1 MELQQI
7 RYFLA
12 IHSHGSFSRAADECA
27 VSQPAL
33 SAAMKKLEAEVG
45 GSLFHR
51 EGKRVVMTP
60 LGRLVQPSLEQ
71 ALLGTESAHTIAR
84 NFKLLHQAPLRLGVM
99 DTVGP
104 HRLSRFLAAFH
115 RRHPGVELTVQD
127 AGTQGLLQKLEA
139 GQLDVAVLGIPQP
152 LGDTFRT
159 ETLYTEPYVVI
170 FAPGHRLGTLKEVRL
185 VDLDGEP
192 YVDRLACEYR
202 EEVMALASRSNVRLY
217 AAFRSEREEWVEAMV
232 LCGLGFAFMPQYA
245 VRSPLLQ
252 TRPVVDPPVQRPIVV
267 ADVRGRRRSDAA
279 KVFVEEL
286 MGFDWGERQQPH

>member
-12 IHSHGSFSRAADECA
+12 IHSHGSFSRAADECD

-33 SAAMKKLEAEVG
+33 TAAMKKLEAEVG
-45 GSLFHR
+45 GLLFHR
-51 EGKRVVMTP
+51 EGKRVVITP

-84 NFKLLHQAPLRLGVM
+84 NFKLLRQAPMRLGVM

-104 HRLSRFLAAFH
+104 HRVSRFLATFH
-115 RRHPGVELTVQD
+115 RAHPGVELTVQD
-127 AGTQGLLQKLEA
+127 EGMPGLLQKLES
-139 GQLDVAVLGIPQP
+139 GELDLAVLSTPQP
-152 LGDTFRT
+152 LGETFRS
-159 ETLYTEPYVVI
+159 EQLYTEPYVVI
-170 FAPGHRLGTLKEVRL
+170 FAQGHRLGAFKEVRL
-185 VDLDGEP
+185 ADLDGEP
-192 YVDRLACEYR
+192 YVDRLSCEYR
-202 EEVMALASRSNVRLY
+202 EEVMALASRSTVTLY

-232 LCGLGFAFMPQYA
+232 LCGLGFAFMPRYA

-252 TRPVVDPPVQRPIVV
+252 VRPVVDPPIQRQIVV

-279 KVFVEEL
+279 KIFVEEL
-286 MGFDWGERQQPH
+286 KQFDWAERQNPH

>member
-33 SAAMKKLEAEVG
+33 TAAMKKLEAEVG
-45 GSLFHR
+45 GPLFHR
-51 EGKRVVMTP
+51 EGKRVVITP

-84 NFKLLHQAPLRLGVM
+84 NFKLLRQAPLRLGVM

-104 HRLSRFLAAFH
+104 HRLSLFLAAFH
-115 RRHPGVELTVQD
+115 RRHPGVELTVQE
-127 AGTQGLLQKLEA
+127 AGTQGLLQKLES
-139 GQLDVAVLGIPQP
+139 GQLDLAVLASAQP
-152 LGDTFRT
+152 LGDTFRA
-159 ETLYTEPYVVI
+159 EALYTEPYVVI
-170 FAPGHRLGTLKEVRL
+170 FARGHRLGTLKEVRL
-185 VDLDGEP
+185 TDLDGEP

-202 EEVMALASRSNVRLY
+202 EEVVALARQSNVRLY

-232 LCGLGFAFMPQYA
+232 LSGVGFAFMPQYA

-252 TRPVVDPPVQRPIVV
+252 TRPVVDPPVRRPVMI
-267 ADVRGRRRSDAA
+267 ADVRGRQRSDAA
-279 KVFVEEL
+279 KSFVEEL
-286 MGFDWGERQQPH
+286 RAFDWDQGQPPH

>member
-33 SAAMKKLEAEVG
+33 TAAMKKLETEVG

-51 EGKRVVMTP
+51 EGKRVVITP

-71 ALLGTESAHTIAR
+71 ALLGTQSAHTIAR
-84 NFKLLHQAPLRLGVM
+84 NFKLLRQAPLRLGVM

-104 HRLSRFLAAFH
+104 RRVSRFLAAFH
-115 RRHPGVELTVQD
+115 RRHPGVELTVQVE
-127 AGTQGLLQKLEA
+127 GTLGLLQKLES
-139 GQLDVAVLGIPQP
+139 GQLDLAVLGSPQP
-152 LGDTFRT
+152 LGDTFRA
-159 ETLYTEPYVVI
+159 ETLYTEPYVII
-170 FAPGHRLGTLKEVRL
+170 FAQGHRLGTLKEVRL
-185 VDLDGEP
+185 ADLDGEP

-202 EEVMALASRSNVRLY
+202 EEVMALASQSNVRLY
-217 AAFRSEREEWVEAMV
+217 ATFRSEREEWVEAMV
-232 LCGLGFAFMPQYA
+232 LCGLGFAFMPRYA

-252 TRPVVDPPVQRPIVV
+252 TRPMVDPLVQRPIVV
-267 ADVRGRRRSDAA
+267 VDVRGRRRSEAA
-279 KVFVEEL
+279 KIFVEEL
-286 MGFDWGERQQPH
+286 KEFDWSEGQQPH

>member
-12 IHSHGSFSRAADECA
+12 INTHGSFSRAADECA

-33 SAAMKKLEAEVG
+33 TAAMKKLEAEVG
-45 GSLFHR
+45 GTLFHR
-51 EGKRVVMTP
+51 EGKRVVITP

-84 NFKLLHQAPLRLGVM
+84 NFKLLRQAPLRLGVM

-104 HRLSRFLAAFH
+104 HRMSGFLAAFH

-127 AGTQGLLQKLEA
+127 AGMHGLLQKLES
-139 GQLDVAVLGIPQP
+139 GQLDLAVLGSPQP

-159 ETLYTEPYVVI
+159 EALYTEPYVVI
-170 FAPGHRLGTLKEVRL
+170 FAQGHRLGTLKEVRL
-185 VDLDGEP
+185 MDLDGEP

-202 EEVMALASRSNVRLY
+202 EEVMALAQRSNVRLY

-232 LCGLGFAFMPQYA
+232 LSGLGFAFMPQYA
-245 VRSPLLQ
+245 VRSPQLQ
-252 TRPVVDPPVQRPIVV
+252 ARPVVDPPVRRAVVV
-267 ADVRGRRRSDAA
+267 ADVRGRQRSDAA
-279 KVFVEEL
+279 RMFVEEL
-286 MGFDWGERQQPH
+286 RGFDWGDGR

>member
-33 SAAMKKLEAEVG
+33 TVAMKKLESEIG
-45 GSLFHR
+45 GPLFHR

-71 ALLGTESAHTIAR
+71 ALLGTESAQTIAR
-84 NFKLLHQAPLRLGVM
+84 DFKLLRQAPLRLGVM

-104 HRLSRFLAAFH
+104 RRLSSFLAAFH
-115 RRHPGVELTVQD
+115 SRHPGVELTVED
-127 AGTQGLLQKLEA
+127 AGTPVMLHKLES
-139 GQLDVAVLGIPQP
+139 GQLDLAVLGAAQP
-152 LGDTFRT
+152 LGDTFRA
-159 ETLYTEPYVVI
+159 EVLYTEPYVVI
-170 FAPGHRLGTLKEVRL
+170 FAQGHRLGTLKEVRL
-185 VDLDGEP
+185 TDLDGEP

-202 EEVMALASRSNVRLY
+202 EQVMALAQKSNVRLY
-217 AAFRSEREEWVEAMV
+217 AAFRSDREEWVEAMV
-232 LCGLGFAFMPQYA
+232 LCGVGFAFMPQYA

-252 TRPVVDPPVQRPIVV
+252 TRPVVDPPVRRPIVV
-267 ADVRGRRRSDAA
+267 ADVRGRQRSDAA
-279 KVFVEEL
+279 KMFVEEL
-286 MGFDWGERQQPH
+286 KCFDWEEAPRSR